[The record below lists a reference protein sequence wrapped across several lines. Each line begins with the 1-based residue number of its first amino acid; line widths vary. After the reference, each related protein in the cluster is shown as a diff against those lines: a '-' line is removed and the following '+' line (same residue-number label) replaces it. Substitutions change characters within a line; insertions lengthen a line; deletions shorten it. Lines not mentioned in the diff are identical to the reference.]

1 MKSMKELTKAE
12 EEIMQILWEL
22 KTAFVKEIIENM
34 PIPKPAYNTVST
46 IIRILQQKNMVD
58 HKAFGKSH
66 QYYPLISKEEYSK
79 FKMEGLV
86 KGYFSGSLSRMVSFF
101 MEKGDV
107 NAKELDEILKVIEE
121 KREL

>member
-1 MKSMKELTKAE
+1 MKELTKAE
-12 EEIMQILWEL
+12 EEIMHILWDL